1 MHNNLMPSQ
10 KSDALF
16 LKQVRFYVR
25 IPSLWRDGRAAQGAC
40 LENRYRETYRGFESH
55 FLRSGLT
62 TEYWG
67 GARVDDWGRLLSG
80 CRSKIRPRVRIPASP
95 PDKRRS
101 TECLFVSPPQTN
113 NKNVANAN
121 TTHQSVLGLLCFPL
135 RRLLSHRCHIC
146 QDTKQIEKLA
156 RSGRSI

>member
-80 CRSKIRPRVRIPASP
+80 CRSKIRPRV
-95 PDKRRS
+95 
-101 TECLFVSPPQTN
+101 
-113 NKNVANAN
+113 
-121 TTHQSVLGLLCFPL
+121 QSLPL
-135 RRLLSHRCHIC
+135 RLIKRPPFGGFFIVFI
-146 QDTKQIEKLA
+146 TFVITN
-156 RSGRSI
+156 GRGDLPPSQAHG